1 MDPFRPKQKPLNAMD
16 YIRQVIMPETG
27 MNMAQ
32 ARGAIKKK
40 GGKYNWGDYRRN
52 FLANQEALSKESA
65 PDPVTTTQPS
75 LMQQALDKEVEAKE
89 LMASGGDYMSAM
101 REALALKVKAEQE
114 AANPVTTQDPIDQGI
129 GSTTEAAELPEDS
142 YTGDKWKTWARDNL
156 SDDLQM
162 SRTDIRMGK
171 PDPTRFNSKAEYE
184 ESKVSYDNWLATD
197 PTATSGGSWPGL
209 EGSSTGTG
217 GTTSTV
223 TQDPIDQGIGSAAVS
238 EQGIPIEPPGLS
250 ILEKLKKDG
259 GLPIGQVGGDQTDPI
274 TDPAEEKRL
283 LEALIG
289 DEDYQKKIKDS
300 LEGQFQKIDFNAV
313 YSDPVRRPEGFNPG
327 DPGYNPAIDPIFVG
341 DENKIKLSSGELV
354 DPEDIDPLIEPA
366 IVNPI
371 LNPKP
376 PNPQELKDKYSDLDP
391 GFFDAPEFQDYL
403 SAGKGA
409 ATMDMYNSP
418 YFGMGGSGSIGKAQ
432 DRAYEAY
439 LDRIKS
445 ADAAPVVTDPIT
457 DMDPTQV
464 DPVTEVDPIVSPSP
478 IDTWTDPPDP
488 VTTVG
493 LPDFSNPETGRDA
506 FINLKT
512 SVANYGSPE
521 AYDAAIEQYGKDWDN
536 QYGQGS
542 QGGQTGQAGGSP
554 PATTTPAVPGT
565 EVVPATPTTPPT
577 TSAPATPTPGIPNL
591 SDGIGAQLKQL
602 FQQYMGSRQQYP
614 NNYSNPMQQYRTA
627 VTDTDEYKA
636 YNDYASSLGP
646 TEEQRAELQRLQSA
660 FEGTDAY
667 GQFNQQR
674 QQRRNYMQPLGYG
687 GGYGG
692 GYGSGYGG
700 GFQGGFGG
708 YGGGYGGYQQ
718 PSYQQP
724 YYQPPMQQQPYYG
737 GGIMGGS
744 SYGYPNNY
752 SSYQQPYQQP
762 YQMAQQYQQ
771 QPAYQ
776 SYGSVQPQYPTQYSS
791 YASPFANSIR

>member
-1 MDPFRPKQKPLNAMD
+1 MAEEPL
-16 YIRQVIMPETG
+16 
-27 MNMAQ
+27 
-32 ARGAIKKK
+32 
-40 GGKYNWGDYRRN
+40 
-52 FLANQEALSKESA
+52 
-65 PDPVTTTQPS
+65 TTTQPS

-89 LMASGGDYMSAM
+89 LMTSGGDFMSAM

-114 AANPVTTQDPIDQGI
+114 AANPVTTQ
-129 GSTTEAAELPEDS
+129 E
-142 YTGDKWKTWARDNL
+142 
-156 SDDLQM
+156 
-162 SRTDIRMGK
+162 
-171 PDPTRFNSKAEYE
+171 
-184 ESKVSYDNWLATD
+184 
-197 PTATSGGSWPGL
+197 
-209 EGSSTGTG
+209 
-217 GTTSTV
+217 
-223 TQDPIDQGIGSAAVS
+223 PIDQGIGSAPVL

-259 GLPIGQVGGDQTDPI
+259 GLP
-274 TDPAEEKRL
+274 
-283 LEALIG
+283 
-289 DEDYQKKIKDS
+289 DS
-300 LEGQFQKIDFNAV
+300 V
-313 YSDPVRRPEGFNPG
+313 T
-327 DPGYNPAIDPIFVG
+327 DPGYIN
-341 DENKIKLSSGELV
+341 
-354 DPEDIDPLIEPA
+354 PLIEPA

-403 SAGKGA
+403 SAGKGIG
-409 ATMDMYNSP
+409 TMDMYNSP

-445 ADAAPVVTDPIT
+445 TDAAPVVTNPVT

-464 DPVTEVDPIVSPSP
+464 DPVTEVDPTIGSFTGQQPMTYAEAVADARKRRAEGFKGRVKLPGEMSEEDFNKWNAKSP
-478 IDTWTDPPDP
+478 TGATVLTDSNINPNATPDLGGLLDPGKNPLPNPNP
-488 VTTVG
+488 VETTTMAAGDLV
-493 LPDFSNPETGRDA
+493 PD
-506 FINLKT
+506 
-512 SVANYGSPE
+512 
-521 AYDAAIEQYGKDWDN
+521 
-536 QYGQGS
+536 
-542 QGGQTGQAGGSP
+542 TGQAGGSP
-554 PATTTPAVPGT
+554 PAAATPAVPGT
-565 EVVPATPTTPPT
+565 EVVPANPTAPPT
-577 TSAPATPTPGIPNL
+577 TSAPATETPGIPNL
-591 SDGIGAQLKQL
+591 SDGLGAQLKQL
-602 FQQYMGSRQQYP
+602 FEQYMGSRQQYP
-614 NNYSNPMQQYRTA
+614 NNYSRPLVRPMDQYRTA

-636 YNDYASSLGP
+636 YNQYAQSLGP

-667 GQFNQQR
+667 NQFNQQR

-776 SYGSVQPQYPTQYSS
+776 FYGSVQPQYPTQYSS

>member
-1 MDPFRPKQKPLNAMD
+1 MAEEPLSFRAFVEDEL
-16 YIRQVIMPETG
+16 
-27 MNMAQ
+27 
-32 ARGAIKKK
+32 
-40 GGKYNWGDYRRN
+40 RRN
-52 FLANQEALSKESA
+52 PNQTTMNAKRKYKGYKADFLANQEALSKESA

-89 LMASGGDYMSAM
+89 LMTSGGDFMSAM

-114 AANPVTTQDPIDQGI
+114 AANPVTTQ
-129 GSTTEAAELPEDS
+129 E
-142 YTGDKWKTWARDNL
+142 
-156 SDDLQM
+156 
-162 SRTDIRMGK
+162 
-171 PDPTRFNSKAEYE
+171 
-184 ESKVSYDNWLATD
+184 
-197 PTATSGGSWPGL
+197 
-209 EGSSTGTG
+209 
-217 GTTSTV
+217 
-223 TQDPIDQGIGSAAVS
+223 PIDQGIGSAPVL

-313 YSDPVRRPEGFNPG
+313 DSDPVRRPEGFNPG

-366 IVNPI
+366 IVNPF
-371 LNPKP
+371 NPKP
-376 PNPQELKDKYSDLDP
+376 PNPQEYKDKYSDLDQ

-403 SAGKGA
+403 SAGNGIG
-409 ATMDMYNSP
+409 TMDMYNSP

-445 ADAAPVVTDPIT
+445 ADAAPVVTDPVADAMGTVTGTIDPSQIT
-457 DMDPTQV
+457 LGGGRDWSQRDRNQIGPLPKGYYSGPADGVYKYGEGPYAESTQKFLDEQGMTWEQFNAGEKGYSPFQGGEPPAWYQEETKALDQARKERNKQKYGFDQFSSSTQDPTDPIADMDPTQI
-464 DPVTEVDPIVSPSP
+464 DPVLT
-478 IDTWTDPPDP
+478 PD
-488 VTTVG
+488 
-493 LPDFSNPETGRDA
+493 
-506 FINLKT
+506 
-512 SVANYGSPE
+512 
-521 AYDAAIEQYGKDWDN
+521 
-536 QYGQGS
+536 
-542 QGGQTGQAGGSP
+542 TGQAGGSP

-565 EVVPATPTTPPT
+565 EVVPANPTAPPT
-577 TSAPATPTPGIPNL
+577 TSAPATETPGIPNL
-591 SDGIGAQLKQL
+591 SDGLGAQLKQL
-602 FQQYMGSRQQYP
+602 FEQYMGSRQQYP
-614 NNYSNPMQQYRTA
+614 NNYSRPLVRPMDQYRTA

>member
-1 MDPFRPKQKPLNAMD
+1 MAEEPLSF
-16 YIRQVIMPETG
+16 
-27 MNMAQ
+27 Q
-32 ARGAIKKK
+32 AFVE
-40 GGKYNWGDYRRN
+40 DELRRN
-52 FLANQEALSKESA
+52 PNQTTMNAKRKYKGYKADFLANQEALKKESA

-89 LMASGGDYMSAM
+89 LMTSGGDFMSAM

-114 AANPVTTQDPIDQGI
+114 AANPVTTQ
-129 GSTTEAAELPEDS
+129 E
-142 YTGDKWKTWARDNL
+142 
-156 SDDLQM
+156 
-162 SRTDIRMGK
+162 
-171 PDPTRFNSKAEYE
+171 
-184 ESKVSYDNWLATD
+184 
-197 PTATSGGSWPGL
+197 
-209 EGSSTGTG
+209 
-217 GTTSTV
+217 
-223 TQDPIDQGIGSAAVS
+223 PIDQGIGSAPVL
-238 EQGIPIEPPGLS
+238 EQGIPIEP
-250 ILEKLKKDG
+250 
-259 GLPIGQVGGDQTDPI
+259 
-274 TDPAEEKRL
+274 
-283 LEALIG
+283 
-289 DEDYQKKIKDS
+289 
-300 LEGQFQKIDFNAV
+300 FQKIDFNAV
-313 YSDPVRRPEGFNPG
+313 DSDPVRLPEGFNPG

-341 DENKIKLSSGELV
+341 DEGFTGDPTKQEEYRKKLNTF
-354 DPEDIDPLIEPA
+354 
-366 IVNPI
+366 NPI

-376 PNPQELKDKYSDLDP
+376 PNPQELKEEYSDLDP

-403 SAGKGA
+403 SAGKGIG
-409 ATMDMYNSP
+409 TMDMYNSP

-445 ADAAPVVTDPIT
+445 TDAAPVVTNPVT

-464 DPVTEVDPIVSPSP
+464 DPVTEVDPTIGSFTGQQPMTYAEAVADARKRRAEGFKGRVKLPGEMSEEDFNKWNAKSP
-478 IDTWTDPPDP
+478 TGATFLTDSNINPNATPDLGGLLDPGKNPLPNPNP
-488 VTTVG
+488 VETTTMAAGDLV
-493 LPDFSNPETGRDA
+493 PD
-506 FINLKT
+506 
-512 SVANYGSPE
+512 
-521 AYDAAIEQYGKDWDN
+521 
-536 QYGQGS
+536 
-542 QGGQTGQAGGSP
+542 TGQAGGSP
-554 PATTTPAVPGT
+554 PAAATPAVPGT
-565 EVVPATPTTPPT
+565 EVVPVNPTASPT
-577 TSAPATPTPGIPNL
+577 TSAPATETPGIPNL

-667 GQFNQQR
+667 NQFNQQR

-791 YASPFANSIR
+791 YASPFANSIANSIR

>member
-1 MDPFRPKQKPLNAMD
+1 MAEEPLSF
-16 YIRQVIMPETG
+16 
-27 MNMAQ
+27 Q
-32 ARGAIKKK
+32 AFVE
-40 GGKYNWGDYRRN
+40 DELRRN
-52 FLANQEALSKESA
+52 PNQTAMNAKRKYKGYKADFLANQEALSKESD

-75 LMQQALDKEVEAKE
+75 LLQQALDKEVEAKE

-101 REALALKVKAEQE
+101 REALALKVQAQQE
-114 AANPVTTQDPIDQGI
+114 AANPVT
-129 GSTTEAAELPEDS
+129 
-142 YTGDKWKTWARDNL
+142 
-156 SDDLQM
+156 
-162 SRTDIRMGK
+162 
-171 PDPTRFNSKAEYE
+171 
-184 ESKVSYDNWLATD
+184 
-197 PTATSGGSWPGL
+197 
-209 EGSSTGTG
+209 
-217 GTTSTV
+217 

-259 GLPIGQVGGDQTDPI
+259 GLP
-274 TDPAEEKRL
+274 
-283 LEALIG
+283 
-289 DEDYQKKIKDS
+289 
-300 LEGQFQKIDFNAV
+300 
-313 YSDPVRRPEGFNPG
+313 DPVT
-327 DPGYNPAIDPIFVG
+327 DPGYIN
-341 DENKIKLSSGELV
+341 
-354 DPEDIDPLIEPA
+354 PLIEPA

-403 SAGKGA
+403 SAGNGIG
-409 ATMDMYNSP
+409 TMDMYNSP

-445 ADAAPVVTDPIT
+445 ADAAPVVTDPVA

-464 DPVTEVDPIVSPSP
+464 DLPLVQEGPSEVMSFEDYKMSQPVS
-478 IDTWTDPPDP
+478 
-488 VTTVG
+488 G
-493 LPDFSNPETGRDA
+493 LGPESD
-506 FINLKT
+506 
-512 SVANYGSPE
+512 E
-521 AYDAAIEQYGKDWDN
+521 AYRERYKKYVDFYNSGAPEFV
-536 QYGQGS
+536 
-542 QGGQTGQAGGSP
+542 P
-554 PATTTPAVPGT
+554 PQETPTVPGT
-565 EVVPATPTTPPT
+565 EVVPANPTAPPT
-577 TSAPATPTPGIPNL
+577 NSAPATPTPGVRSL
-591 SDGIGAQLKQL
+591 GDGLGAQLRQL

-614 NNYSNPMQQYRTA
+614 NNYSRPLVRPMDQYRTA

-636 YNDYASSLGP
+636 YNQYAQSLGP

-724 YYQPPMQQQPYYG
+724 YYQPPMQQQLYYG

>member
-1 MDPFRPKQKPLNAMD
+1 MAEEPLNAMD

-89 LMASGGDYMSAM
+89 LMASGGDFMSAM

-114 AANPVTTQDPIDQGI
+114 AANPVTTQ
-129 GSTTEAAELPEDS
+129 E
-142 YTGDKWKTWARDNL
+142 
-156 SDDLQM
+156 
-162 SRTDIRMGK
+162 
-171 PDPTRFNSKAEYE
+171 
-184 ESKVSYDNWLATD
+184 
-197 PTATSGGSWPGL
+197 
-209 EGSSTGTG
+209 
-217 GTTSTV
+217 
-223 TQDPIDQGIGSAAVS
+223 PIDQGIGSAPVL

-274 TDPAEEKRL
+274 TDPAERERL
-283 LEALIG
+283 FESLIG
-289 DEDYQKKIKDS
+289 DKDYQKKVIDNLKK
-300 LEGQFQKIDFNAV
+300 FQKIDFNAV
-313 YSDPVRRPEGFNPG
+313 DSDPVRLPESFNFG
-327 DPGYNPAIDPIFVG
+327 DPGYNPASDPIFAG

-366 IVNPI
+366 TFNPF
-371 LNPKP
+371 NPEP
-376 PNPQELKDKYSDLDP
+376 PDPQKLKEEYSDLDP

-403 SAGKGA
+403 SAGKGDG
-409 ATMDMYNSP
+409 TRDMYNSP

-445 ADAAPVVTDPIT
+445 TDAAPVVTNPVT

-464 DPVTEVDPIVSPSP
+464 DPVTEVDPTIVQ
-478 IDTWTDPPDP
+478 PDP
-488 VTTVG
+488 VTTSPTQEEMKAMVG

-506 FINLKT
+506 IINSKT
-512 SVANYGSPE
+512 SVANYASPE
-521 AYDAAIEQYGKDWDN
+521 AYNADIEKYGKDWDN

-577 TSAPATPTPGIPNL
+577 ESAPATPTPGIPNL

-602 FQQYMGSRQQYP
+602 FEQYMGSRQQYP
-614 NNYSNPMQQYRTA
+614 NNYSRPLVRPMDQYRTA

-636 YNDYASSLGP
+636 YNQYAQSLGP

-718 PSYQQP
+718 PFYQQP